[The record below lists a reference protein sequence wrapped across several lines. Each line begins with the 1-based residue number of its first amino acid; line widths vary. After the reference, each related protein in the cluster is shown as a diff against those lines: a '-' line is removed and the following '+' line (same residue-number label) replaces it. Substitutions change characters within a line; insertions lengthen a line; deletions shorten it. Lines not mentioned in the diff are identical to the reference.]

1 MIYLEENFEDAPNV
15 FNLFARSGGSN
26 APASTD
32 EGAQRLNQR
41 QTKIVNEI
49 PNDISGAYFG
59 NSEGYTRML
68 KNFKREMIERSRIK
82 VDFETGGVTDVNPDE
97 IVEGYSLTTLN
108 KNILE
113 YKLKLINDLRS
124 ELKLAPIEVNF
135 NMTDSELREQI
146 FTVVNGA
153 KNKNLTPEGF
163 DAYIVLMK
171 FDYLIQK
178 EIPFIEIGKAY
189 VKENLEGVSKYT
201 YKGADVQ
208 HFTG

>member
-1 MIYLEENFEDAPNV
+1 MLFCPAIIPILLYLNDDAFMIYLEENFEDAPNV

-82 VDFETGGVTDVNPDE
+82 VDFETGLAYSKFEFDKSKKVYDDLKNSHFVGKATGVTNTSE
-97 IVEGYSLTTLN
+97 IQLMNVGMACLLTI
-108 KNILE
+108 K
-113 YKLKLINDLRS
+113 
-124 ELKLAPIEVNF
+124 
-135 NMTDSELREQI
+135 
-146 FTVVNGA
+146 
-153 KNKNLTPEGF
+153 KNL
-163 DAYIVLMK
+163 
-171 FDYLIQK
+171 K
-178 EIPFIEIGKAY
+178 E
-189 VKENLEGVSKYT
+189 EN
-201 YKGADVQ
+201 
-208 HFTG
+208 